1 MKCRYCSCT
10 ESRVVDSR
18 PTEDGSAI
26 RRRRECANCGRRFTT
41 YEKIEEI
48 PILVVKRDGSR
59 EAFDSDKILAGVRKA
74 CEKRPVSS
82 LEQNQLVDDVTREL
96 FNTLEQ
102 EVTSVQIG
110 ELVMQHLR
118 DLDEVAYV
126 RFASV
131 YRSFKDINTFMQ
143 ELKTLLGENEKN
155 GKKTADREKQHRTK
169 AQDDAKL

>member
-18 PTEDGSAI
+18 PTEDGTAI

-59 EAFDSDKILAGVRKA
+59 EAFDSSKILAGVRKA

-82 LEQNQLVDDVTREL
+82 LEQNKLVDEVSREIT
-96 FNTLEQ
+96 NTLEQ
-102 EVTSVQIG
+102 EVTSIDIG
-110 ELVMQHLR
+110 ECVMKHLR

-143 ELKTLLGENEKN
+143 ELKSLLGETEKKAEGEKHRA
-155 GKKTADREKQHRTK
+155 GKTE
-169 AQDDAKL
+169 DAKL

>member
-1 MKCRYCSCT
+1 MKCRYCSCL

-18 PTEDGSAI
+18 PTEDGTAI
-26 RRRRECANCGRRFTT
+26 RRRRECVNCGRRFTT

-59 EAFDSDKILAGVRKA
+59 EPFNRDKILSGVRKA

-82 LEQNQLVDDVTREL
+82 SEQNQLVEDVTREI

-102 EVTSVQIG
+102 EVTTIAIG
-110 ELVMQHLR
+110 ELVMQHLK

-131 YRSFKDINTFMQ
+131 YRSFRDINTFME
-143 ELKTLLGENEKN
+143 ELKSLLDETEKN
-155 GKKTADREKQHRTK
+155 S
-169 AQDDAKL
+169 AQKEERPRPQEDAKL